1 MEKEYLYRVHEG
13 EIIKYEIV
21 DEDDLEITITSDF
34 IDWNFRVSKLD
45 DHYYFR
51 TYEDVKESLL
61 KTPRERLAK
70 ALNEMRDVLNEI
82 TEIESLTEN

>member
-1 MEKEYLYRVHEG
+1 MNKKYLYRVHEG

-21 DEDDLEITITSDF
+21 DEDDFEITITSDF

-45 DHYYFR
+45 SLYFR

-61 KTPRERLAK
+61 KSPRERLAK
-70 ALNEMRDVLNEI
+70 ALIEMRNVLNEI